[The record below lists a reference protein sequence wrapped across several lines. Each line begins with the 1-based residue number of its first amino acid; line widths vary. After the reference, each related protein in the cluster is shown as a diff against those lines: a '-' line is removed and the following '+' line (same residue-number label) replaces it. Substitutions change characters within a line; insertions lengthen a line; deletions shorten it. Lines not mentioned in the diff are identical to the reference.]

1 MPILYLLFVLAQ
13 LINCEEVYV
22 EVSVLVSGDYNV
34 SDLYNNLYH
43 PNSSNLQLANSTGN
57 VDILNT
63 SNLSNASNTSNAS
76 NASNMSNLGS
86 NNPIIAPL
94 IFIENSLYRIIS
106 VSPILCVIGYD
117 YNCFNDTNVT
127 RSLDRTDPIST
138 PLPVGF
144 IVGTCSAAIVVVI
157 LGVLLKSGF
166 KKKPIPDSNPERR
179 LIMPVLIDWP
189 PKNKKLIAGH
199 GTPIVVNYSYS
210 PYPYA

>member
-1 MPILYLLFVLAQ
+1 MPILYLLFILAQ

-63 SNLSNASNTSNAS
+63 SNLSNTSNFSNTSNALNLS
-76 NASNMSNLGS
+76 NS
-86 NNPIIAPL
+86 NNPISPL
-94 IFIENSLYRIIS
+94 IFIKNSLYRIIS

-127 RSLDRTDPIST
+127 RSLDRTDPIPT

-144 IVGTCSAAIVVVI
+144 IVGTCSAAIVVII

-199 GTPIVVNYSYS
+199 GTPIVVNYSYY
-210 PYPYA
+210 PPPYA

>member
-1 MPILYLLFVLAQ
+1 MLYLLFILAQ

-22 EVSVLVSGDYNV
+22 DVSVLVSGDFNV

-43 PNSSNLQLANSTGN
+43 PNASNLQLANSTGN

-63 SNLSNASNTSNAS
+63 SNLSNTSNVS
-76 NASNMSNLGS
+76 NISNSLNGSNLGS
-86 NNPIIAPL
+86 NNSIITPPN
-94 IFIENSLYRIIS
+94 FIKNSLYRIIS

-117 YNCFNDTNVT
+117 FNCFNNTNVT
-127 RSLDRTDPIST
+127 RLLDRADTVST

-157 LGVLLKSGF
+157 LGVLFKSGF
-166 KKKPIPDSNPERR
+166 KKKPIPEKR

-189 PKNKKLIAGH
+189 PKNKKLITGH
-199 GTPIVVNYSYS
+199 GMPIVVNYTYTH
-210 PYPYA
+210 A

>member
-1 MPILYLLFVLAQ
+1 MPILYLLFILAQ

-34 SDLYNNLYH
+34 SDLYNNIYY

-63 SNLSNASNTSNAS
+63 SNLSNTSNFSNTSNALNLS
-76 NASNMSNLGS
+76 NS
-86 NNPIIAPL
+86 NNPISPL
-94 IFIENSLYRIIS
+94 IFIKNSLYRIIS

-117 YNCFNDTNVT
+117 FNCFNDTNVT
-127 RSLDRTDPIST
+127 RVLDRTDPNPT

-157 LGVLLKSGF
+157 LGVLFKSGF
-166 KKKPIPDSNPERR
+166 KKKPIPERR
-179 LIMPVLIDWP
+179 LIMPILIDWP
-189 PKNKKLIAGH
+189 PKNKKLITGH
-199 GTPIVVNYSYS
+199 GTPTVVNYSYS
-210 PYPYA
+210 PHPYA

>member
-1 MPILYLLFVLAQ
+1 MPILYLLFILVQ
-13 LINCEEVYV
+13 LISCEEVYV

-63 SNLSNASNTSNAS
+63 SNLSNTSNISNTSNTS
-76 NASNMSNLGS
+76 NIGS
-86 NNPIIAPL
+86 NKPTIAPL
-94 IFIENSLYRIIS
+94 NFIKNSLYRIIS

-127 RSLDRTDPIST
+127 RSLDRTDPIPP

-144 IVGTCSAAIVVVI
+144 IVGTCSAAIVVII